1 MKNKLLI
8 LGGNAETVPLVKV
21 AQEIG
26 YLVGVTDNN
35 PNSLSK
41 KYSDFAHLV
50 DGMNV
55 DGIVSLVK
63 EENYDGV
70 LIGVVDVLI
79 PSYYNVC
86 SILGL
91 PCYVNEKS
99 MLAFSRKDVF
109 KETLKSHNLQ
119 GVPEINLDDFIGLSN
134 ETKRSIGPFM
144 VKAVDNGGGVGISKV
159 DYSTEIIPVLNACL
173 KHSKANKVIIERYMN
188 CADVGIYLTIQ
199 DFKVSLSAIYDRFT
213 KDPELNGSRLCVGG
227 LYPSVYSEL
236 FLSTDFP
243 KIVSLLKSL
252 EIENG
257 VLMLT
262 AFCENNTFYYYD
274 VGFRL
279 QGEAPNI
286 LLKSIYGYDHL
297 KMLIEFAMS
306 GKFGDYSIIDYDKL
320 NLNGIYA
327 CTLWVNCKIGRIF
340 RIQGFEEIRLM
351 QDVVSIVSRLEI
363 GSEVLTEHID
373 TEKQVFCRIYVVSK
387 SDNQR
392 ITVIKK
398 IQSTLKIFDENN
410 IEIQEIML
418 PDLI

>member
-1 MKNKLLI
+1 MKKKILI

-21 AQEIG
+21 AQEMG

-41 KYSDFAHLV
+41 KYSDFAHSV

-55 DGIVSLVK
+55 DGIVNLVK
-63 EENYDGV
+63 DENYEGV

-79 PSYYNVC
+79 PSYYKVC
-86 SILGL
+86 SVLGF

-109 KETLKSHNLQ
+109 KETLRLHNLQ
-119 GVPEINLDDFIGLSN
+119 GVPEINFDDFIKLSY
-134 ETKRSIGPFM
+134 EPKVSIGPFM

-159 DYSTEIIPVLNACL
+159 DDSTQIIPVLNSCL
-173 KHSKANKVIIERYMN
+173 KHSKANKVIVERYMN
-188 CADVGIYLTIQ
+188 CSDVGIYLTIQ

-213 KDPELNGSRLCVGG
+213 KNPELNGSRVCVGG
-227 LYPSVYSEL
+227 LYPSRYLEL

-243 KIVSLLKSL
+243 KIVSLLNSL
-252 EIENG
+252 EISNG

-262 AFCENNTFYYYD
+262 AFCENNIFYYYD

-286 LLKSIYGYDHL
+286 LLKSIYGYDQL
-297 KMLIEFAMS
+297 KMLIDFAMT
-306 GKFGDYSIIDYDKL
+306 GKFGNISIIDYDNK
-320 NLNGIYA
+320 NLNGFFA
-327 CTLWVNCKIGRIF
+327 CTLWVNCKKGVIF
-340 RIQGFEEIRLM
+340 RIQGFEEISLM
-351 QDVVSIVSRLEI
+351 QDVVSVVTRLEI
-363 GSEVLTEHID
+363 GSEVLTEHLD
-373 TEKQVFCRIYVVSK
+373 TEKQVFCRIYIVSA
-387 SDNQR
+387 SDSQR
-392 ITVIKK
+392 RNVIKK
-398 IQSTLKIFDENN
+398 IQSSLKIYDEENT
-410 IEIQEIML
+410 EIQEIML